1 MCVWGGGHYLWATP
15 PGRKLEMWAR
25 LSLSI
30 PPIKKNIT
38 EVNIYIV
45 LILLNHVYILYMGEV
60 FLSCKNL
67 KLCIFITIK
76 YVQINLPDTIKPS
89 PLPVFLCSS
98 IKAVPVCSTT
108 RKKFLDIYFINKLER
123 Y

>member
-1 MCVWGGGHYLWATP
+1 MGGGQYLWATP

-30 PPIKKNIT
+30 PPIKKKNIT

-67 KLCIFITIK
+67 KH
-76 YVQINLPDTIKPS
+76 V
-89 PLPVFLCSS
+89 PLYIYNNKICSNQL
-98 IKAVPVCSTT
+98 T
-108 RKKFLDIYFINKLER
+108 RHN
-123 Y
+123 